1 MGMELPEFREAD
13 GRFDWRQMLDMVIPG
28 DVYNSRT
35 NQWRPVGMAAGAATM
50 LGGPL
55 AGAAVEGGA
64 WLANNR
70 PTMPNFSNPFSNM
83 SNPFSG
89 MSNPF
94 AGRQRSVLP
103 VRDPERYV
111 TDTQHISDGAAG
123 HTPGPWRNQQP
134 LSPEAVASLERG
146 MGASQPGHG
155 TPMRGGQG
163 GYGGQSISAS
173 RGLGQSQRRDADSI
187 MADQMALLERMRGR
201 NGALMQ
207 Q

>member
-64 WLANNR
+64 WLSNNR
-70 PTMPNFSNPFSNM
+70 PTMPNFR
-83 SNPFSG
+83 NPFSG

-94 AGRQRSVLP
+94 AGRERRVREYRGDLGPTRMGPSNYTGPSSFGEQDTFGTRDPNAVADISQGQVPGFRMQGFQQQQRPLGRGYDGQSVLSA
-103 VRDPERYV
+103 R
-111 TDTQHISDGAAG
+111 
-123 HTPGPWRNQQP
+123 
-134 LSPEAVASLERG
+134 L
-146 MGASQPGHG
+146 
-155 TPMRGGQG
+155 GG
-163 GYGGQSISAS
+163 
-173 RGLGQSQRRDADSI
+173 SQRRDADSI
-187 MADQMALLERMRGR
+187 MAEQMALLERMRGR
-201 NGALMQ
+201 NGALMEQ
-207 Q
+207 